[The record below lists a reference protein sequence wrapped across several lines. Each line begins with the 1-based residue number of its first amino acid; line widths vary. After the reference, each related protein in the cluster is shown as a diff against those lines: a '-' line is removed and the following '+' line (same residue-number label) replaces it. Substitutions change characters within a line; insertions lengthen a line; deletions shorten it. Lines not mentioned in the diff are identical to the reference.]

1 MTDTKLKQIGPD
13 TGQLSQNLS
22 FIEKTQIGAIK
33 NTGVSITAT
42 PGKIN
47 GSVSTALSNI
57 NNSARSTM
65 EIGAGLAQNLESAG
79 AVRKNSREFIG
90 SVIPKVIQD
99 KNAIHNVENK
109 FRNNIANSTNRP
121 LSKRKSADEV
131 IKKNKNDIVGQ
142 ALEELGLL
150 DLSYA
155 GLQFPNDLDTYAP
168 VWLTL
173 QFAKYSRTNPFAP
186 GSVGGYT
193 NIHLPLPENFSFTSS
208 IRLDDSDTGVHG
220 QLLKMIEPSDASTD
234 AGREGIV
241 NKVKSAVSQGAISDV
256 MGRAAFAALDSVDP
270 IAGGLAGQI
279 IGGIPNPHPSVFFKG
294 MDLRTFQW
302 NWKLVARS
310 TEDANMIKAILTV
323 LRAFTIPQDNNGF
336 LEYPFLVKPKINGD
350 GDTWMYGT
358 FKRAMVSQLSINFSA
373 EGSSAYFVDGN
384 PVSINLGLNFQ
395 EVETYNGQ

>member
-13 TGQLSQNLS
+13 TGQLSQKLS
-22 FIEKTQIGAIK
+22 FIEKTQIGAIT

-57 NNSARSTM
+57 NNTARSTM
-65 EIGAGLAQNLESAG
+65 EIGASISQNLESAG

-90 SVIPKVIQD
+90 SIIPKVIQD

-109 FRNNIANSTNRP
+109 FRNSVANSKNRP
-121 LSKRKSADEV
+121 LTKRKSADEV
-131 IKKNKNDIVGQ
+131 IKRNKSDILGAV
-142 ALEELGLL
+142 LEDLDML

-168 VWLTL
+168 VWITL

-208 IRLDDSDTGVHG
+208 IRLDDADTGVHG
-220 QLLKMIEPSDASTD
+220 QLLKMIEPSAAGTASDRDNIVGRVKDALGD
-234 AGREGIV
+234 G
-241 NKVKSAVSQGAISDV
+241 AVSKVA
-256 MGRAAFAALDSVDP
+256 GRAAFTGLESVDP
-270 IAGGLAGQI
+270 VAGGLAGQL

-294 MDLRTFQW
+294 MDLRQFQW
-302 NWKLVARS
+302 NWKMVPRS
-310 TEDANMIKAILTV
+310 QEDANMIKAILSV
-323 LRAFTIPQDNNGF
+323 LRAFTIPQDLNGY
-336 LEYPFLVKPKINGD
+336 LEYPFLVKPKVNGD

-358 FKRAMVSQLSINFSA
+358 FKRSMVSQLNINFSA

-395 EVETYNGQ
+395 EVENYDGQ